1 MYKKICWLLFF
12 LLLCWI
18 HVVTE
23 EARAAT
29 PVGPWPYP
37 PITHE
42 GMAYFYFIRT
52 GNENSSILY
61 SRIHELS
68 EFEGGGIAHEDQT
81 FLYPG
86 DCIFKT
92 EFSNWDF
99 EFELEAVDYE
109 KKQTFSLHPDRSI
122 SFFLL
127 NIDARGM
134 PTLESIPE
142 SRGSKLLLQCKEAI
156 PFEEKE

>member
-1 MYKKICWLLFF
+1 M
-12 LLLCWI
+12 
-18 HVVTE
+18 VTE

-29 PVGPWPYP
+29 PVGPWPYL
-37 PITHE
+37 PITHK
-42 GMAYFYFIRT
+42 GTAYFYLIRT
-52 GNENSSILY
+52 GNDNSSILY
-61 SRIHELS
+61 SRIHVRS
-68 EFEGGGIAHEDQT
+68 EFEGEGIAQEDQT

-86 DCIFKT
+86 DCIFET
-92 EFSNWDF
+92 EFSYGDF
-99 EFELEAVDYE
+99 EFELEAVDSE
-109 KKQTFSLHPDRSI
+109 KKQTFSLHPLEGSV

-127 NIDARGM
+127 NIDAQGV